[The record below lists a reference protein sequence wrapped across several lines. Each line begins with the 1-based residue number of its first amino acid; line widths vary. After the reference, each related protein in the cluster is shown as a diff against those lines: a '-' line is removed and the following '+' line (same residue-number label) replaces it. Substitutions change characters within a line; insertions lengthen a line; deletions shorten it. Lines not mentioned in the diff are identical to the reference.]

1 MAWFT
6 SLREIIRKRDGSRVY
21 GCLIHIDRV
30 KHWIGQWSSADQ
42 AAIDYN
48 HFVIQE
54 YEDRALKKLNFP
66 ASRHR
71 AAELASLGLRHFP
84 SP

>member
-1 MAWFT
+1 MVGFT
-6 SLREIIRKRDGSRVY
+6 GVREIIRKRDGSRVY

-54 YEDRALKKLNFP
+54 Y
-66 ASRHR
+66 
-71 AAELASLGLRHFP
+71 
-84 SP
+84 